1 MMQVQLDQIDLQI
14 LHILQENGKTSNI
27 HLSGMIGLSPAP
39 TLERVKKLEKAGIIK
54 NYHAELSQE
63 NLGLNIQT
71 FMQITLSRHK
81 NNAINNFI
89 EQINAIENITE
100 CYHIT
105 GSSDYLLKIIVKDM
119 PAYERLIMDKLS
131 KIEEIAQMQTQVILS
146 TVKKSN
152 ILPLNYKK

>member
-1 MMQVQLDQIDLQI
+1 MIQIQLDKIDLEI
-14 LHILQENGKTSNI
+14 LRILQENGKISNI
-27 HLSGMIGLSPAP
+27 QLSVLIGLSAAP

-54 NYHAELSQE
+54 NYHAELNQE
-63 NLGLNIQT
+63 PLGLHIQT

-105 GSSDYLLKIIVKDM
+105 GSSDYLLKIVVKDM
-119 PAYERLIMDKLS
+119 PAYERLVMDKLS

>member
-1 MMQVQLDQIDLQI
+1 MMPLQLDTIDLQI
-14 LHILQENGKTSNI
+14 IRILQENGKITNI
-27 HLSGMIGLSPAP
+27 QLSSLIGLSAAP

-54 NYHAELSQE
+54 NYHAQLNPEA
-63 NLGLNIQT
+63 LGLQIQT

-89 EQINAIENITE
+89 EQIHAIENITE

-105 GSSDYLLKIIVKDM
+105 GSSDYLLKIVVKDM
-119 PAYERLIMDKLS
+119 AAYERLIMEKLS

-146 TVKKSN
+146 TIKKSN
-152 ILPLNYKK
+152 ILPLNYNQ